1 MNLLAPRPKWFDE
14 WFPDWNPGYMMR
26 PLHGDPMPSQIKVD
40 VSETDEAYQVKAE
53 LAGVKR
59 DDIDVQI
66 KDGVVSISA
75 EVKQE
80 DRETKDDRV
89 LRSERYFGRVSR
101 SFSLPVAIDTNAC
114 QASFEDG
121 ILSLLLPKTAPT
133 ENHHKIEIS

>member
-1 MNLLAPRPKWFDE
+1 MNLLAPKTKWFDE
-14 WFPDWNPGYMMR
+14 WFPEWNPGYMMR

-40 VSETDEAYQVKAE
+40 VTETDESFEVKAE
-53 LAGVKR
+53 MAGVKK

-66 KDGVVSISA
+66 KDSVVSISA

-101 SFSLPVAIDTNAC
+101 SFALPGAIDVKAC
-114 QASFEDG
+114 RANFEDG
-121 ILSLLLPKTAPT
+121 VLSLLLPKTEPT
-133 ENHHKIEIS
+133 EDHHKIDIS